1 MVLVPKDTPGVRVI
15 RSLPVLGFYGMPDK
29 ASEVIFDNVRVP
41 ASNILLGEGR
51 GFEIAQGRLGPGRIH
66 HCMRLIGLSERVL
79 ERMCR
84 RAEDRVAFGRPLAEQ
99 TVTLERIAE
108 ARIMIEQAR
117 LLTLKAAYMMDT
129 VGNKEARQEIAMIKV
144 LAPNMA
150 QRIIDWAMQTF
161 RRRRHEQRPVPR
173 RRFRHRAFPPS
184 RRRTGRSASQP
195 DRPARTAPLAER
207 RSGAHRRRRRATDAG
222 TIVGLVG
229 RRPVAAPGGAFRL
242 RSDASAAREQPRDRE
257 MKRFRVTQQEI
268 VFVVFAVLFAA
279 FSVFLRGFLTADNM
293 LTLLQNVAVLGI
305 LGLAMAIVVLGRG
318 IDISLI
324 AALAVPPGLVLQMVQ
339 NGHSLAVSIVTAL
352 LFSVVFGLVN
362 GWLIAYAEVPSLFAT
377 LATGIFV
384 AGLGQAFLF
393 QLDVVQ
399 WSPGMDGFQRLGQGS
414 ILGVPTPIVMFA
426 IACVVVALFLRW
438 TRWGAYIYAIGD
450 NPNAARVTGIP
461 ARPII
466 VLQYV
471 LATLIGCFA
480 GLVMAA
486 SINSM
491 PTRIFNS
498 TLIYDVIL
506 VVVLGG
512 IGLSGGRGG
521 VLNVIIGTLLIGTML
536 NGMTIM
542 DIPYAGQ
549 NLIKGVVLLLAVITD
564 SFLNPRNEETAQQGD
579 I

>member
-1 MVLVPKDTPGVRVI
+1 
-15 RSLPVLGFYGMPDK
+15 
-29 ASEVIFDNVRVP
+29 
-41 ASNILLGEGR
+41 
-51 GFEIAQGRLGPGRIH
+51 
-66 HCMRLIGLSERVL
+66 L
-79 ERMCR
+79 EK
-84 RAEDRVAFGRPLAEQ
+84 RP
-99 TVTLERIAE
+99 
-108 ARIMIEQAR
+108 
-117 LLTLKAAYMMDT
+117 
-129 VGNKEARQEIAMIKV
+129 
-144 LAPNMA
+144 
-150 QRIIDWAMQTF
+150 
-161 RRRRHEQRPVPR
+161 
-173 RRFRHRAFPPS
+173 
-184 RRRTGRSASQP
+184 
-195 DRPARTAPLAER
+195 
-207 RSGAHRRRRRATDAG
+207 
-222 TIVGLVG
+222 
-229 RRPVAAPGGAFRL
+229 
-242 RSDASAAREQPRDRE
+242 
-257 MKRFRVTQQEI
+257 KRFRVTQQEI
-268 VFVVFAVLFAA
+268 VFAVFAVLFAA
-279 FSVFLRGFLTADNM
+279 FAAFLPGFLTPDNM

-339 NGHSLAVSIVTAL
+339 DGHSLTESIATAI
-352 LFSVVFGLVN
+352 LFTIGFGLVN
-362 GWLIAYAEVPSLFAT
+362 GWLIAYADVPSLFAT

-384 AGLGQAFLF
+384 AGLGQAALF
-393 QLDVVQ
+393 SVDVVP
-399 WSPGMDGFQRLGQGS
+399 WSPGMEGFQRLGQGS
-414 ILGVPTPIVMFA
+414 VLGVPTPIAMFGA
-426 IACVVVALFLRW
+426 ACVVVALFLRW

-461 ARPII
+461 TRPII

-471 LATLIGCFA
+471 AAALIGCFA